1 MCNIFINMLSLKTII
16 CISLISMVF
25 SIPLTN
31 GDFVEKSKIHQF
43 VITEVSPS
51 EFYPSEVKTI
61 NITLQN
67 IQEYPVYNLTF
78 KIDPKEAEPIKF
90 IDELMKHYKGGLYP
104 DEKYTLQYKIYIKDT
119 LEKGVYYVPLVVMWS
134 TLQYGVVTLVQE
146 DLYVGIEVVENPK
159 DFKIDITDIIA
170 PTNIK
175 AGDTFIVKINIKNV
189 GKKKV
194 GSIIAKLELPPRFA
208 SIGSDTE
215 EYVESLEPN
224 SSAETVFNLQ
234 VDKQA
239 ISQLYNLDFTLEYKD
254 ENNRVQE
261 KNSSFGIMVD
271 ENPPVDIQD
280 IILEPTK
287 LTPGTDGL
295 LMIQVI
301 NAGTNKIKNVKISI
315 YGGENLLLQ
324 SHNFIGEISPGNS
337 ETTSFGVYVNPDKI
351 KIPEKIKI
359 KRYGLNIQISY
370 EDIIGNS
377 YTKSKIYTLSVIK
390 ESSLIPI
397 SGTGIRILVGAF
409 IFIIISYVI
418 FWITGSRIRN

>member
-1 MCNIFINMLSLKTII
+1 MLSLKTII
-16 CISLISMVF
+16 CISLLTIVLC
-25 SIPLTN
+25 IPLTN
-31 GDFVEKSKIHQF
+31 GDFVEKSTIHQF

-51 EFYPSEVKTI
+51 EFYPSDVKTI

-67 IQEYPVYNLTF
+67 IQEYPVYNISF
-78 KIDPKEAEPIKF
+78 KIDPSEAEPIKF
-90 IDELMKHYKGGLYP
+90 IDELMKHYNGGLYP
-104 DEKYTLQYKIYIKDT
+104 GEKYTIQYKIYIEDT
-119 LEKGVYYVPLVVMWS
+119 LEKGVYYVPLTVMWS
-134 TLQYGVVTLVQE
+134 TLSYGVVTLVQE
-146 DLYVGIEVVENPK
+146 DLYIGIEVVEYPEDLK
-159 DFKIDITDIIA
+159 LDITDIIA

-175 AGDTFIVKINIKNV
+175 AGDTFIVKIKLKNI

-194 GSIIAKLELPPRFA
+194 DSIKAKLELPPGFA

-224 SSAETVFNLQ
+224 SSAETVFNIQ

-239 ISQLYNLDFTLEYKD
+239 ISQLYNFDFILEYRG
-254 ENNRVQE
+254 ENNRLIT

-271 ENPPVDIQD
+271 ENPPVYIQD
-280 IILEPTK
+280 IILEPTM
-287 LTPGTDGL
+287 LTPGTEGL
-295 LMIQVI
+295 LMIQIV

-337 ETTSFGVYVNPDKI
+337 ETTSFGVYVNPEKI
-351 KIPEKIKI
+351 KIPEKIK
-359 KRYGLNIQISY
+359 KYGLNIQISY
-370 EDIIGNS
+370 DDIIGNS

-390 ESSLIPI
+390 EESLIPI
-397 SGTGIRILVGAF
+397 SGNFIMILVGVF

-418 FWITGSRIRN
+418 FYITGSRITDT